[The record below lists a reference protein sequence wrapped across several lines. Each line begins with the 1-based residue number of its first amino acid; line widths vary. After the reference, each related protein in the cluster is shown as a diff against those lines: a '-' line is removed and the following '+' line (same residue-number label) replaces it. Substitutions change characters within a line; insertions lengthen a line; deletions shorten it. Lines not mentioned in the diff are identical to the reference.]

1 MNFGII
7 CEFNPFHAGHAYLFE
22 QARRLGAKSITCV
35 MSGNSVQRGELAIFD
50 KYSRAEMA
58 MDGGADLVLE
68 LPFPWCSASAEYF
81 AAAGI
86 RILAPICDA
95 VIFGSE
101 CGDIDTLINTEP
113 DSEFKDSMKSGI
125 SYGKALSAFENEP
138 NNLLGK
144 EYIKA
149 IDLLDSQIIPVT
161 LKRDQSLR
169 SASKIRDDLKR
180 GVFCNDMHSIKLPP
194 VFFDKFFDIIK
205 YKIIASNVEQLQK
218 ICGISEGLEHKIKK
232 EILFSTSIE
241 ELIFN
246 IKSKRYTY
254 SRISRILCCI
264 LLDIT
269 KAKLRTL
276 INEAP
281 KVKLLAINKERAQ
294 ILSLLNN
301 YYISPLDAEKQ
312 TISTKLSSET
322 NVLST
327 KIYSIYSDL
336 IGDEDYTLGLIK
348 I

>member
-1 MNFGII
+1 MQI
-7 CEFNPFHAGHAYLFE
+7 AD
-22 QARRLGAKSITCV
+22 SIGCTHLC
-35 MSGNSVQRGELAIFD
+35 
-50 KYSRAEMA
+50 
-58 MDGGADLVLE
+58 
-68 LPFPWCSASAEYF
+68 
-81 AAAGI
+81 
-86 RILAPICDA
+86 
-95 VIFGSE
+95 FGSE
-101 CGDIDTLINTEP
+101 CGDIDALINTEP
-113 DSEFKDSMKSGI
+113 DSDFKDSMKSGI

-149 IDLLDSQIIPVT
+149 IDLLDSRIEPVT
-161 LKRDQSLR
+161 VKRDQSLR

-180 GVFCNDMHSIKLPP
+180 GAFCDDMYSINATP
-194 VFFDKFFDIIK
+194 VFFDKFVDIIK
-205 YKIIASNVEQLQK
+205 YKIIASDVEQLQK
-218 ICGISEGLEHKIKK
+218 ICGVSEGLEYKIKK
-232 EILFSTSIE
+232 EVLFSTSTE
-241 ELIFN
+241 ELILN
-246 IKSKRYTY
+246 VKSKRYTY

-276 INEAP
+276 INEPP

-327 KIYSIYSDL
+327 QIYSIYSDF